1 MKYRKLVNY
10 KYQLLEDESFTVD
23 ISIEAQNDFILLKD
37 RILNILKS
45 YAWDGST
52 IPFKRMFELFG
63 WDLDKH
69 SLQASLVHDALT
81 QLIGSGLLPNSY
93 RRYADGL
100 YRDMSVAAGLSEWKG
115 AVRYWGLRKYDK
127 LKRIWRA
134 VKQRD

>member
-1 MKYRKLVNY
+1 MEYRKLVNY
-10 KYQLLEDESFTVD
+10 KYQLLGNESFAVD
-23 ISIEAQNDFILLKD
+23 IIIEARTKFISLEDGTLIIK
-37 RILNILKS
+37 RM

-115 AVRYWGLRKYDK
+115 AVRYWLLRKYDK
-127 LKRIWRA
+127 LKSIWKE
-134 VKQRD
+134 VKRRD